1 MTKYELQNTLYAER
15 SRLEKNYSRPR
26 WILGQEAVCQ
36 IKITWED
43 ECGKQE
49 HVQALQLS

>member
-1 MTKYELQNTLYAER
+1 MLNVVGWRKTIQDPDGY
-15 SRLEKNYSRPR
+15 
-26 WILGQEAVCQ
+26 LGQEAVCK
-36 IKITWED
+36 IKISWED